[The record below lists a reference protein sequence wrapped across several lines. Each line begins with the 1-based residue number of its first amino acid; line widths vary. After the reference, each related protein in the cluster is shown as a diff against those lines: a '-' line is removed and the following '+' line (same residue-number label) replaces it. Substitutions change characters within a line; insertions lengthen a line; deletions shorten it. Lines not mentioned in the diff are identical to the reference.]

1 MAQSLKHAA
10 AWKNGS
16 DPLEIVKALIAFPT
30 YGSALGV
37 EDAAAGYLAER
48 FERLGIP
55 TLVRREPGGRR
66 FNVVARLGQ
75 GKPTLMLNGHM
86 DVVPPGDLKRWSTPP
101 FAPSV
106 VDGYLFGR
114 GACDAKGGLGCMA
127 AAFERLWKEGA
138 HRSQHGS
145 ILFVAVGGEETGG
158 TGIACELESG
168 LTADAAVVAEPT
180 QCIPHT
186 AHKGRFSLRI
196 TVEGKPAHASN
207 PAAGVNA
214 ISGMM
219 RLLPYIEQVHEALQ
233 QKSHPLLGPAASTVT
248 RIEGGS
254 AVNVVPDR
262 CSVWV
267 DRRLLP
273 GETPEAALAEYDQAI
288 AAARQAHPDLQVS
301 REMFDVALPAETQ
314 DAKLAALFEAEASR
328 VLGRP
333 VQAAGFHATCD
344 MAHLVHDGGIPTLIF
359 GPGDLA
365 WAHQYDERV
374 AVSELYQAAEVY
386 YRAARRWL
394 GIG

>member
-1 MAQSLKHAA
+1 MPQSLQHAA
-10 AWKNGS
+10 AWNGS
-16 DPLEIVKALIAFPT
+16 DPLQIVKDLIGFPT
-30 YGSALGV
+30 FGAELGV
-37 EDAAAGYLAER
+37 EDPAAGYLAER

-55 TLVRREPGGRR
+55 TVVRREPGGKR
-66 FNVVARLGQ
+66 FNVIARMGR
-75 GKPTLMLNGHM
+75 GNPTLILNGHL

-101 FAPSV
+101 FEPHIA
-106 VDGYLFGR
+106 DGHLFGR

-127 AAFERLWKEGA
+127 AAFERLWKEGGHRA
-138 HRSQHGS
+138 HRGS
-145 ILFVAVGGEETGG
+145 VLLVAVGGEETGG
-158 TGIACELESG
+158 TGIVHELQAG

-207 PAAGVNA
+207 PEAGVNA

-219 RLLPYIEQVHEALQ
+219 RLLRHIEQVHEMLRQ
-233 QKSHPLLGPAASTVT
+233 QRHPLLGPATSTVT
-248 RIEGGS
+248 QIEGGS

-273 GETPEAALAEYDQAI
+273 GEAAEAALAQYDQAI
-288 AAARQAHPDLQVS
+288 AAARRVHPDLQVS
-301 REMFDVALPAETQ
+301 REVFDVALPAETS
-314 DAKLAALFEAEASR
+314 DPKLAAMFEEEASH

-333 VQAAGFHATCD
+333 VRSAGFQATCD

-374 AVSELYQAAEVY
+374 PIVELYQAAEVY

-394 GIG
+394 GME